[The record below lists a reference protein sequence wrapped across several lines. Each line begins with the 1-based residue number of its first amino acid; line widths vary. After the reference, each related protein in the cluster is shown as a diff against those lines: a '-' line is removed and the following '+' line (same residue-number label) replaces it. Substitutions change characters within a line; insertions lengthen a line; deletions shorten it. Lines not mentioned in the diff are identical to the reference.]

1 MILRRAT
8 PEDWARIYAWRN
20 DPETRRQFRSARIV
34 PLQEHLDWFASVLQ
48 EPTITIWMARDKG
61 RDVGMIRTMPARR
74 ASDGLEVSLVV
85 EPCLRQQGYAQR
97 IVQSLIDYVEHSIA
111 PGPLYAEVKTTNYGS
126 LRTFVSAG
134 FTLSEIRKGYACL
147 HYAGGAKT

>member
-34 PLQEHLDWFASVLQ
+34 PLQEHLDWFASVMH

-74 ASDGLEVSLVV
+74 SSDGLEVSLVV

-97 IVQSLIDYVEHSIA
+97 IVQTLIDHDRAVT
-111 PGPLYAEVKTTNYGS
+111 LYAEVKTTNYGS

-134 FTLSEIRKGYACL
+134 FTLSQIRKGYACL
-147 HYAGGAKT
+147 HYRSTGAER